1 MSMQAFDADR
11 VKTSLLAA
19 AVALSAVSIAAF
31 PWPAFSQTPAAA
43 DTAAQADAPPAQ
55 PTLQQIV
62 AQQTQLRG
70 QVAAKRGAF
79 KDMSEGDRERLLK
92 QQNRLLSLL
101 EGRNS
106 IDELRPEER
115 VDVFNVLQ
123 EVNAAVTKAEDER
136 KICERTRLTGS
147 HRFQVVC
154 MTAKEYREHKDNAQ
168 KSLRTPVKCQ
178 GLQKGD
184 GSCGFQ

>member
-1 MSMQAFDADR
+1 MA
-11 VKTSLLAA
+11 
-19 AVALSAVSIAAF
+19 
-31 PWPAFSQTPAAA
+31 
-43 DTAAQADAPPAQ
+43 
-55 PTLQQIV
+55 
-62 AQQTQLRG
+62 G
-70 QVAAKRGAF
+70 KRGAF

-92 QQNRLLSLL
+92 QQTRLLALL

-115 VDVFNVLQ
+115 VEVFNVLQ

-147 HRFQVVC
+147 HRYEVVC

-178 GLQKGD
+178 GAQKGEQVTLKL
-184 GSCGFQ
+184 GPKEEIVEIEKISYEG

>member
-1 MSMQAFDADR
+1 MSTHAFDANR
-11 VKTSLLAA
+11 LKAALLST
-19 AVALSAVSIAAF
+19 AVALSAASIAAF
-31 PWPAFSQTPAAA
+31 AWPAFSQTPAAA
-43 DTAAQADAPPAQ
+43 GVQADAPPAQ

-62 AQQTQLRG
+62 AQQIQLRG
-70 QVAAKRGAF
+70 QVAGKRGAF
-79 KDMSEGDRERLLK
+79 KDISESDRERLLK
-92 QQNRLLSLL
+92 QQNRLLALL

-106 IDELRPEER
+106 IDALRPEER
-115 VDVFNVLQ
+115 VEVFNVLQ

-154 MTAKEYREHKDNAQ
+154 MTAKEYREHKDDAQ

-178 GLQKGD
+178 GVQKGD
-184 GSCGFQ
+184 NTCGFQ